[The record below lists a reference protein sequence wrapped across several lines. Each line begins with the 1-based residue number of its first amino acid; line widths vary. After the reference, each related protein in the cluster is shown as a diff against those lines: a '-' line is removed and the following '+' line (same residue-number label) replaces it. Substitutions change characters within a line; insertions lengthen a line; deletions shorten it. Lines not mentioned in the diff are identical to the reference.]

1 MNFKQTVWDL
11 NSIINLKISH
21 PIKRNKMEI
30 YDIEK
35 DKNYISVEIIEYV
48 PNNAVVKTI
57 FRKSSGN
64 VSVVT
69 AENNEGLTENMN
81 PFDTFIQVID
91 GKIELVISG
100 KLNSILTGQ
109 SIVIPAFSPNYVRPS
124 GRFKMIVTMF
134 KNEFE

>member
-1 MNFKQTVWDL
+1 
-11 NSIINLKISH
+11 
-21 PIKRNKMEI
+21 MEI

-69 AENNEGLTENMN
+69 ADNNEGLTEHTN
-81 PFDTFIQVID
+81 PFDTFVQVID

-109 SIVIPAFSPNYVRPS
+109 SIVIPAFSPNYVRPA
-124 GRFKMIVTMF
+124 GRFKMIVTMY
-134 KNEFE
+134 KNEFD